1 MNNIAEYMPT
11 IITLAVLAAIVILI
25 ILKLRKDKKNGISL
39 CGGKCG
45 NCPNSDF
52 CHGNSAN
59 NTKGSE

>member
-1 MNNIAEYMPT
+1 MPT